1 MATESSSLK
10 GKIESPVQLL
20 KRLEQHDWG
29 YSRSDDHREWKA
41 GKQDWEEIQ
50 HGATSVPNGAAILKH
65 YAAAWNLA
73 NYGHE

>member
-1 MATESSSLK
+1 MGTESSSSR

-41 GKQDWEEIQ
+41 GKQDWEQIKQGME
-50 HGATSVPNGAAILKH
+50 SVSNGVAIFGH
-65 YAAAWNLA
+65 YTAAWNLA